1 MAYYHC
7 ILFDVDG
14 TLLDFEASESK
25 ALVETLTHYNWPT
38 DAETQETYRRINR
51 DLWAALEQGK
61 IKKDRLVIQRFEKFM
76 QAIQVSGNAAEVNRF
91 YLDRL
96 GDHADLMPG
105 AAEALRELS
114 EVATLAVVS
123 NGVARVQYNRLE
135 QSGLDKYMDGVF
147 VSEKLGVEKPSR
159 KFFETA
165 LRTLGVEQREK
176 TLVVGDSLAADIQGG
191 INAGLDTC
199 WFNPAGQENPGSI
212 RPTHTIT
219 TLEELYPLVMEEDE
233 LQNVGSR
240 NRRHQI

>member
-25 ALVETLTHYNWPT
+25 ALTETLTHYNWPT

-51 DLWAALEQGK
+51 DLWSALEQGK
-61 IKKDRLVIQRFEKFM
+61 VKKDRLVIQRFEKFM

-105 AAEALRELS
+105 AAEVLRELS

-123 NGVARVQYNRLE
+123 NGVARVQYSRLE
-135 QSGLDKYMDGVF
+135 QSGLDK
-147 VSEKLGVEKPSR
+147 
-159 KFFETA
+159 
-165 LRTLGVEQREK
+165 
-176 TLVVGDSLAADIQGG
+176 
-191 INAGLDTC
+191 
-199 WFNPAGQENPGSI
+199 
-212 RPTHTIT
+212 
-219 TLEELYPLVMEEDE
+219 
-233 LQNVGSR
+233 
-240 NRRHQI
+240 